1 MTTIYVTSVDIVG
14 GRTLT
19 VWVQRLPCIQQLSLL
34 LIFVVRFTLI
44 FLSYIY
50 IK

>member
-1 MTTIYVTSVDIVG
+1 MTIIYVTSVDIVRG
-14 GRTLT
+14 YTLT
-19 VWVQRLPCIQQLSLL
+19 VWVQRLPSRQQLSLL

-44 FLSYIY
+44 SLSYNY